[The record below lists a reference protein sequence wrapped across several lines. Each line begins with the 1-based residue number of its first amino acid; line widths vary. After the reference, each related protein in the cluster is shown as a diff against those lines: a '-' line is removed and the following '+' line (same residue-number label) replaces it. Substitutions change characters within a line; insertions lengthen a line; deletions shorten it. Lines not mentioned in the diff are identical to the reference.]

1 MHILGPH
8 PGPVDSETMGRGEGP
23 AISVL
28 THSPSDS
35 DEVGGPLDKV
45 QREKSLIKWG
55 LGVLE
60 EVSCFPEAIETWVLF
75 AEFSVSRPK
84 SGVK

>member
-1 MHILGPH
+1 MHILRPH

-45 QREKSLIKWG
+45 QREESYKMGNWG
-55 LGVLE
+55 TGRGK
-60 EVSCFPEAIETWVLF
+60 LF
-75 AEFSVSRPK
+75 S
-84 SGVK
+84 

>member
-1 MHILGPH
+1 MHILRPH

-55 LGVLE
+55 IGVLE